1 MALVLIVLAVAAVG
15 AAIVMARSSR
25 APRQA
30 ANVHAFDGSTGDD
43 RAAAGGS
50 AHSAHDEPRQKRGGC
65 Y

>member
-30 ANVHAFDGSTGDD
+30 ANVQAFGRSTDD

-50 AHSAHDEPRQKRGGC
+50 GHSAHDEPEKKRGGC
-65 Y
+65 C